1 MKQYA
6 RIGIIAIAFAVLLTT
21 VAPLLTVYSADA
33 TNNWLHFKR
42 DGKTSTQVT
51 IVEGRGVD
59 LVHSKPAN
67 LYLSRLIIRDS
78 NNNEVPS
85 NTVWINET
93 NDTLNAALGVSGVYT
108 IVGDY
113 YTLNATGDAVFY
125 YYYEPTEAVKT
136 EARVTSDQNNLIKQ
150 DSTIAIK
157 ADTVPSGIPSFSIIN
172 SGGRVPTGAFA
183 EFDSV
188 TSSRGN
194 LVNNEWVYNLTFR
207 KGTSSLTIQ
216 LITPYEI
223 TQNSEFD
230 ISFTTEKSDTLVVSI
245 KSKEDM
251 VGDIKRALSNPDQR
265 DPYMTF
271 ADYNDLDYITE
282 NFLLIKKA
290 MVYGVE
296 VNFTW
301 GWDDP
306 ISGTENP
313 VISISN
319 PLISTHYTAKVTR
332 REEDVVGTLT
342 ANIVYLPAG
351 TVEGDPT
358 AYREEHPL
366 RVVVK
371 GKGMPPGV
379 HIVTQVDEGG
389 IPVTTVPISATPVW
403 LDLYDG
409 SVPGHNMQTGAY
421 HPLFLHLKY
430 GARGGRADYATITTS
445 NNNILSANY
454 TGTTAGS
461 YQDLYAWNSRL
472 LNPSSNEAYEGVVGL
487 KLYPKQV
494 GTTVVT
500 VRYYA
505 STPTTELLISEVKFN
520 AQVVDSSPNKDSSLK
535 SLELFEIDTQGNSTP
550 ATGLVFNPNT
560 KSYAL
565 SVGNWVESVRF
576 RATKTDTRASSDIIV
591 KCDGE
596 VIDTIRS
603 GVTSPVYAISV
614 PDNPN
619 KTTFTFELIVTA
631 ENLTQTT
638 YQVYVERLPE
648 SNDTALKNFT
658 VRDKKGNTLPYFRIG
673 NAQNKTF
680 DPNVRDY
687 GMELAYNIKEITI
700 ETATSHLKSVVTI
713 TPEPQETGNWFD
725 RNKYITFADD
735 VATQLVTITV
745 TAEDGSTND
754 YRLMI
759 ARQAPASDSMLQSI
773 VIKDHTTKT
782 VDFAFDTYVESYET
796 VLVDN
801 SVRFVTVYPTAR
813 SAYATVLV
821 NNENVTPQSGYRIDL
836 DVEIAAPVSIRV
848 TAEDGRTTTTYS
860 LSIKRLAP
868 STDATLMGLKVGTLA
883 LTPLFSSTHINYTA
897 TANESTTALSVTP
910 TATHRN
916 ATITVD
922 GVTVRSGTASASIQ
936 LSEVTTITVVVTAE
950 DRITRKTY
958 TVTITND
965 ALRIRST
972 NADLKSLTVNEGDMS
987 PAFKSSISTYNLPVD
1002 STVDYIDIIPVP
1014 ADTRAK
1020 VAVKLGSKYIGDYT
1034 GNFSEALKNGN
1045 NKFSIEVTADDGKTK
1060 KTYTLTVNRSASGQG
1075 SGMSPIST
1083 DQVDFKKS
1091 KTIYIDITK
1100 YTMVSSALFKEL
1112 EKYPDTTIIF
1122 QGTDYSL
1129 TFKGADINTIIPFAE
1144 TYNFAMSFTS
1154 PNEDKILSMLNESDA
1169 ARPLVFLYF
1178 KHHGVLPAAA
1188 TLRVDL
1194 GLRYKNETLHLH
1206 YYNPTMDRIEYYG
1219 TVKANARG
1227 SIAFRVDHFSD
1238 YLLAGKRL
1246 NGSVDKS
1253 KEVNI
1258 GVSDAEKVNPD
1269 TGR

>member
-1 MKQYA
+1 MKKYT
-6 RIGIIAIAFAVLLTT
+6 RIGIIVIAFAVLLTT
-21 VAPLLTVYSADA
+21 VAPLFTVYSADA

-42 DGKTSTQVT
+42 DGKTSTQIT

-78 NNNEVPS
+78 SNNEVPS

-136 EARVTSDQNNLIKQ
+136 EARVSSDQNNLIKQ

-157 ADTVPSGIPSFSIIN
+157 ADAVPSGIPAFSIIN
-172 SGGRVPTGAFA
+172 TGGRTPTGAFA

-216 LITPYEI
+216 LMTPYEI

-271 ADYNDLDYITE
+271 ASYNDLDYITE
-282 NFLLIKKA
+282 NFSLIKKA

-301 GWDDP
+301 EWDDP
-306 ISGTENP
+306 VSSTDNP

-358 AYREEHPL
+358 AHQEAHPL

-371 GKGMPPGV
+371 GKGTPPGV
-379 HIVTQVDEGG
+379 NIVTQIDESGN
-389 IPVTTVPISATPVW
+389 PVTTVPISTTPVW

-409 SVPGHNMQTGAY
+409 SVPGHSMQTGAY

-430 GARGGRADYATITTS
+430 GARGGRADYATITSS
-445 NNNILSANY
+445 NNNVLSANY

-472 LNPSSNEAYEGVVGL
+472 INPSSNEAYEGIVGL

-505 STPTTELLISEVKFN
+505 STPTSELLISEVKFN

-550 ATGLVFNPNT
+550 GTGLIFSPNT

-576 RATKTDTRASSDIIV
+576 RATKNDTRASSDIIV
-591 KCDGE
+591 KCDGV

-638 YQVYVERLPE
+638 YQIYIERLPQ

-673 NAQNKTF
+673 NTQNKTF

-687 GMELAYNIKEITI
+687 GMELAYNIKEITF
-700 ETATSHLKSVVTI
+700 ETTTSHLKSVVTI
-713 TPEPQETGNWFD
+713 NPEPQETGNWFD

-735 VATQLVTITV
+735 VASQLVTITV

-813 SAYATVLV
+813 SAYATILV

-836 DVEIAAPVSIRV
+836 DVEIAAPISIRV
-848 TAEDGRTTTTYS
+848 TAEDGKTTTTYS
-860 LSIKRLAP
+860 LSVKRLAP

-883 LTPLFSSTHINYTA
+883 LTPLFSSTQINYTA
-897 TANESTTALSVTP
+897 TANETTTALSVTP
-910 TATHRN
+910 TATHKN
-916 ATITVD
+916 ATIAVD
-922 GVTVRSGTASASIQ
+922 GVTVRSGTASKSIQ
-936 LSEVTTITVVVTAE
+936 LSEVTVITVVVTAE
-950 DRITRKTY
+950 DKVTRKTY
-958 TVTITND
+958 TVTVTND
-965 ALRIRST
+965 SLRIRST

-987 PAFKSSISTYNLPVD
+987 PAFKSSISTYNVPVD

-1014 ADTRAK
+1014 ADSRAK
-1020 VAVKLGSKYIGDYT
+1020 VAVKLGSKYIGDYA
-1034 GNFSEALKNGN
+1034 GNYSEALKNGN

-1060 KTYTLTVNRSASGQG
+1060 KTYTLTINRSASGQG

-1100 YTMVSSALFKEL
+1100 YTVISSALFKEL

-1129 TFKGADINTIIPFAE
+1129 TFKGTDINKIIPFAE

-1178 KHHGVLPAAA
+1178 KHHGVLPAAG